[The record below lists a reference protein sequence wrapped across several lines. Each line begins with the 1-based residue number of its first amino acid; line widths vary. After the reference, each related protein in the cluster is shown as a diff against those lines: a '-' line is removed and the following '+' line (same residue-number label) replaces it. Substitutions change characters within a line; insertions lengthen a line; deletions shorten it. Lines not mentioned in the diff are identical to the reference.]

1 MAFFITQTH
10 KWKLLQLRPRL
21 RSNVR
26 SSNYCLYSDVLCL
39 CAVLSVLVIAAMVIR
54 KAWTILQKVY
64 FTLITWWKKRQR
76 KKTNQTTSMQNFQ
89 GRKRFCLRIGLS
101 NFFKNFVVTRHEIV
115 FSDSHLNPSSGSQL
129 KKSWLP
135 PSKTNKT
142 LFLCC

>member
-21 RSNVR
+21 RSNVK
-26 SSNYCLYSDVLCL
+26 SSNYCLYSDVPCL

-64 FTLITWWKKRQR
+64 FALITWWKKRQR